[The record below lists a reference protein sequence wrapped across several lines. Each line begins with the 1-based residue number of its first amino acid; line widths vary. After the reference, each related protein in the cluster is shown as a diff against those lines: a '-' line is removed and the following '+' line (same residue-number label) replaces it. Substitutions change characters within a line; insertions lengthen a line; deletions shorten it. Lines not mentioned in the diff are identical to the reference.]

1 MLKIPPTKLY
11 IYFYNTGLIMENIYD
26 YTDYRDIIRDFYQE
40 KKKVNSKYSYNV
52 LGAAIGLDASHVFCI
67 TEKKR
72 NLPIRCIPAVKK
84 LLNLSGRAAKYF
96 DLLITASRA
105 KTDAAREE
113 ILAKAILLK
122 DVKKHFLENKEQKYL
137 SDWWTPVIRALI
149 EVNQGRLDA
158 KEIADSLEPPIGED
172 KVAESIDLLKEL
184 GFIQP
189 LGNDRV
195 RLTDAHIN
203 ISGEE
208 RAQAIR
214 QFQAN
219 VMQIGA
225 RSLNAIDPS
234 DRDISTL
241 TMAVDQKGFE
251 DIKNMIQEFR
261 KEVQIRVDKCGK
273 PTRVLQM
280 NLAMFP
286 VAFNKK
292 RVK

>member
-1 MLKIPPTKLY
+1 MPT
-11 IYFYNTGLIMENIYD
+11 IYD
-26 YTDYRDIIRDFYQE
+26 YTDYRDAIRDFYLE
-40 KKKVNSKYSYNV
+40 KKKSNSKYSYSV
-52 LGAAIGLDASHVFCI
+52 LGLAIDLNASHVFCI
-67 TEKKR
+67 VEKKR
-72 NLPIRCIPAVKK
+72 NLPVRCVPAIKK
-84 LLNLSGRAAKYF
+84 LLGLTGRAAQYF
-96 DLLITASRA
+96 DLLLAATRTKSE
-105 KTDAAREE
+105 KTREE
-113 ILAKAILLK
+113 ILAKASLLR
-122 DVKKHFLENKEQKYL
+122 DVKKHYLQEKEQKYL

-149 EVNQGRLDA
+149 EVNQGKINA
-158 KEIADSLEPPIGED
+158 KEIAESLEPNIGVEN
-172 KVAESIDLLKEL
+172 VQESIDLLKEL

-189 LGNDRV
+189 LGNGLV
-195 RLTDAHIN
+195 KLADAHIN

-225 RSLNAIDPS
+225 RSLNVIPPK

-261 KEVQIRVDKCGK
+261 KEVQVRVDKCGK

-292 RVK
+292 KA

>member
-1 MLKIPPTKLY
+1 MPT
-11 IYFYNTGLIMENIYD
+11 IYD
-26 YTDYRDIIRDFYQE
+26 YTDYRDAIRDFYLE
-40 KKKVNSKYSYNV
+40 KKKSNSKYSYSV
-52 LGAAIGLDASHVFCI
+52 LGLAIGLNASHVFCVV
-67 TEKKR
+67 EKKR
-72 NLPIRCIPAVKK
+72 NLPVRCVPAIKK
-84 LLNLSGRAAKYF
+84 LLGLTGRAAQYF
-96 DLLITASRA
+96 DLLLAATRTKSE
-105 KTDAAREE
+105 KTREE
-113 ILAKAILLK
+113 ILAKASLLR
-122 DVKKHFLENKEQKYL
+122 DVKKHYLQEKEQKYL

-149 EVNQGRLDA
+149 EVNQGRINA
-158 KEIADSLEPPIGED
+158 QEIAETLEPNIGVES
-172 KVAESIDLLKEL
+172 VQESIDLLKDL

-189 LGNDRV
+189 LGNGLV
-195 RLTDAHIN
+195 KLADAHIN

-225 RSLNAIDPS
+225 RSLNVIPPK

-261 KEVQIRVDKCGK
+261 KEVQVRVDKCGK

-292 RVK
+292 KA

>member
-1 MLKIPPTKLY
+1 MPT
-11 IYFYNTGLIMENIYD
+11 IYE
-26 YTDYRDIIRDFYQE
+26 YTDYRDAIRDYYLE
-40 KKKVNSKYSYNV
+40 KKKSNSKYSYSV
-52 LGAAIGLDASHVFCI
+52 LGLAIGLNASHVFCVV
-67 TEKKR
+67 EKKR
-72 NLPIRCIPAVKK
+72 NLPVRCVPAIKK
-84 LLNLSGRAAKYF
+84 LLGLTGRAAQYF
-96 DLLITASRA
+96 DLLLAATRTKSE
-105 KTDAAREE
+105 KTREE
-113 ILAKAILLK
+113 ILAKASLLR
-122 DVKKHFLENKEQKYL
+122 DVKKHFLQEKEQKYL

-149 EVNQGRLDA
+149 EVNQGRVNA
-158 KEIADSLEPPIGED
+158 KEIAETLEPNIGAES
-172 KVAESIDLLKEL
+172 VQESIDLLKEL

-189 LGNDRV
+189 LGNGLV
-195 RLTDAHIN
+195 KLADAHIN

-225 RSLNAIDPS
+225 RSLNVIPPK

-251 DIKNMIQEFR
+251 DIKSMIQEFR
-261 KEVQIRVDKCGK
+261 KEVQVRVDKCGK

-280 NLAMFP
+280 NLALFP

-292 RVK
+292 KA

>member
-1 MLKIPPTKLY
+1 MPT
-11 IYFYNTGLIMENIYD
+11 IYD
-26 YTDYRDIIRDFYQE
+26 YTDYRDAIRDFYLE
-40 KKKVNSKYSYNV
+40 KKKSNSKYSYSV
-52 LGAAIGLDASHVFCI
+52 LGIAIGLNASHVFCVV
-67 TEKKR
+67 EKKR
-72 NLPIRCIPAVKK
+72 NLPVRCVPAIKK
-84 LLNLSGRAAKYF
+84 LLGLTGRAAQYF
-96 DLLITASRA
+96 DLLLAATRTKSE
-105 KTDAAREE
+105 KTREE
-113 ILAKAILLK
+113 ILAKASLLR
-122 DVKKHFLENKEQKYL
+122 DVKKHYLQEKEQKYL

-149 EVNQGRLDA
+149 EVNQGRINA
-158 KEIADSLEPPIGED
+158 QEIAETLEPNIGVES
-172 KVAESIDLLKEL
+172 VQESIDLLNEL

-189 LGNDRV
+189 LGNGLV
-195 RLTDAHIN
+195 KLADAHIN

-214 QFQAN
+214 KFQAN

-225 RSLNAIDPS
+225 RSLNAIPPA

-261 KEVQIRVDKCGK
+261 KEVQVRVDKCGK

-280 NLAMFP
+280 NLALFP

-292 RVK
+292 KQ

>member
-1 MLKIPPTKLY
+1 MAS
-11 IYFYNTGLIMENIYD
+11 IYD
-26 YTDYRDIIRDFYQE
+26 YTDYRDIIRDFYLE
-40 KKKVNSKYSYNV
+40 KKQNNCKYSYSV
-52 LGAAIGLDASHVFCI
+52 LGMAIGLDASHVFCI
-67 TEKKR
+67 VEKKR
-72 NLPIRCIPAVKK
+72 NLPVRCVPAVKK
-84 LLNLSGRAAKYF
+84 VLGLTGRASQYF
-96 DLLITASRA
+96 DLLLAASRTKSE
-105 KTDAAREE
+105 KTRTE
-113 ILAKAILLK
+113 ILEKAILLRDIK
-122 DVKKHFLENKEQKYL
+122 RHYLEAKEQKYL

-149 EVNQGRLDA
+149 EVNQGRVNA
-158 KEIADSLEPPIGED
+158 KEIADTLEPPIGED
-172 KVAESIDLLKEL
+172 KVQESIDLLKDL

-195 RLTDAHIN
+195 RLSDAHIT
-203 ISGEE
+203 ITGEE

-225 RSLNAIDPS
+225 RSLNTIDPA

-251 DIKNMIQEFR
+251 DIKSMIQEFR

-280 NLAMFP
+280 NLALFP
-286 VAFNKK
+286 VAINKK
-292 RVK
+292 RAK